1 MIRSFIAIETPKDI
15 RDNIGVLQTRLKP
28 SLGNLVRWVAIE
40 NMHLTLIFLGEVKE
54 DFLNKVM
61 EQLTS
66 VVKMVMPFE
75 ANINGLGAF
84 PSQRSPRIIWIGMDK
99 GKNEVIDLQT
109 KVEKS
114 LKTIGYKPEDRK
126 FHPHLTIG
134 RVKSVIKDSTK
145 IFDNNYTSRNFPVKS
160 IVLFK
165 STLRPQGPIY
175 EKLEEFHFGAPS
187 PQNSVFENR

>member
-1 MIRSFIAIETPKDI
+1 MIRSFIAIETPTDI

-175 EKLEEFHFGAPS
+175 EKLEEFHFGSPS

>member
-15 RDNIGVLQTRLKP
+15 RDNIGVLQTQLKP

-54 DFLNKVM
+54 DFLNQVK

-75 ANINGLGAF
+75 ANIKGFGAF
-84 PSQRSPRIIWIGMDK
+84 PSQRSPRIIWVGMDK
-99 GKNEVIDLQT
+99 GKNEVIDLQSRI
-109 KVEKS
+109 EKA

-134 RVKSVIKDSTK
+134 RVKGFIKETTN
-145 IFDNNYTSRNFPVKS
+145 IFEANYTSRNFLVKS

-175 EKLEEFHFGAPS
+175 EKLEVFHFGASS
-187 PQNSVFENR
+187 PQDSFSETR